1 MSTYERPDLLEPGRQ
16 PTYEREVER
25 ERGVERGTERETT
38 TKVVAGGSAGEAVA
52 GLAAV
57 VLAIIGLAGLAP
69 SYMVAIAT
77 IVAGVALFIAGGAIA
92 AQVTSLV
99 RQRAAALGIGN
110 AATSDIV
117 GGLAGIVLGILG
129 LIGIAPAVLLPI
141 AAIVLG
147 ASLLFSAGAAD
158 QLTALAAGGQERPSG
173 EAVPVMAASAKVMI
187 GLASI
192 VLGIVAVVGVVPLTL
207 TLVAM
212 LVIGCGAMM
221 SAAALG
227 GNLMSATPSRR

>member
-1 MSTYERPDLLEPGRQ
+1 
-16 PTYEREVER
+16 VA
-25 ERGVERGTERETT
+25 
-38 TKVVAGGSAGEAVA
+38 AGGSAGEAVA
-52 GLAAV
+52 GIAAI

-77 IVAGVALFIAGGAIA
+77 IVAGAALFIAGGAIA
-92 AQVTSLV
+92 SQVTSLV

-110 AATSDIV
+110 AAASEIV
-117 GGLAGIVLGILG
+117 GGLAAIVLGILG
-129 LIGIAPAVLLPI
+129 LIGIAPAVLLPV

-147 ASLLFSAGAAD
+147 ASLLLSAGAAD
-158 QLTALAAGGQERPSG
+158 QLMSLASGGPERPTG
-173 EAVPVMAASAKVMI
+173 ESVPIMAGSAKVMI

-192 VLGIVAVVGVVPLTL
+192 VLGIVAVVGVAPLTL

-227 GNLMSATPSRR
+227 GNLMSATTSRR